1 METLVTFLPM
11 EAIGEDGTLDRSR
24 EAPVGDLI
32 DGYTYFADGDVA
44 FAKITPCFE
53 NGKGAF
59 MSGLRNG
66 VGFGTTELI
75 VVRASDRVVP
85 SYLHSVFSSAPFRGE
100 GESRMY
106 GAGGQK
112 RVPEDFMR
120 DVVVPMPPLEEQRG
134 ILSFL
139 DSETAKVDAL
149 IAAQERLIALLQ
161 EKRQAVISHAV
172 TKGLDPSVPM
182 KDSGVEWIGEVP
194 AHWSVSTIKR
204 LGSIQYGLGEPP
216 PYREVGYPLV
226 RATDVDAGRLMIE
239 SAVRVDVADI
249 PASRIV
255 WLEPG
260 DIIVVRSGAGTGD
273 SGQFIGASRSAIA
286 GFDMVLRPTRVDAG
300 LLQWLLLSVCVL
312 NAQIHPLR
320 IRAAQPHLNAEEL
333 GRCIVPVPPI
343 PEQVAI
349 RAFLDKIVARLDL
362 VAAEALAAV
371 SLLRERRSAL
381 ITAAVTGQIDVRGL
395 VEPAA

>member
-1 METLVTFLPM
+1 
-11 EAIGEDGTLDRSR
+11 
-24 EAPVGDLI
+24 
-32 DGYTYFADGDVA
+32 
-44 FAKITPCFE
+44 
-53 NGKGAF
+53 
-59 MSGLRNG
+59 
-66 VGFGTTELI
+66 
-75 VVRASDRVVP
+75 
-85 SYLHSVFSSAPFRGE
+85 
-100 GESRMY
+100 MY